1 MELHRDIHEMF
12 KPSFLKYSIH
22 FKMPLDIPL
31 WKTNTGQKK
40 LFFFE
45 PKILPKINPRG
56 CSRIPTHSH
65 LVRKRT
71 LKKIS
76 RLLRARRSLKFLAN
90 TECKFTLKRT
100 RDMIRTSGQINPSNK
115 NVKQRLLSCTL

>member
-1 MELHRDIHEMF
+1 
-12 KPSFLKYSIH
+12 
-22 FKMPLDIPL
+22 MPLDIPL

-65 LVRKRT
+65 LVRKT
-71 LKKIS
+71 
-76 RLLRARRSLKFLAN
+76 N
-90 TECKFTLKRT
+90 TQENITPASSKEVLEIPCKYR
-100 RDMIRTSGQINPSNK
+100 
-115 NVKQRLLSCTL
+115 V